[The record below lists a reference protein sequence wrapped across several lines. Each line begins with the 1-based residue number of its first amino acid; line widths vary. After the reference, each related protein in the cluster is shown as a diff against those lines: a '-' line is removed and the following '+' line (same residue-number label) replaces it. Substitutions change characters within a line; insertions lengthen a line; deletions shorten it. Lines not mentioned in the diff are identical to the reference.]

1 MVNVGAGEHVCRLRR
16 GQRPGEGRHMTVIA
30 ESPDGALA
38 PTPSA
43 DDLAPTPSA
52 DDIAR
57 LITALQS
64 DGLRVEV
71 PLATRTGGAG
81 PADAGMLYI
90 EGVPVT
96 VPTSAA
102 YVAGSPY
109 ALRGE
114 DDGGWAVYRDAVRL
128 ASASPAARPR
138 YYDLTT
144 ADGIPYW
151 QIALLHLDSVA
162 STVLQTCA
170 YWGTTDQ
177 CRFCGIGVTLAAGRT
192 IAKKTPAM
200 LAEVACAARDLDGA
214 VDATLTTGSTA
225 TPDRGAMYVARCA
238 AAVKE
243 AAGLPVQVQFEP
255 PSDLDVIDRVADL
268 GIDSVG
274 IHVESFDPTVLARVA
289 PGKARWG
296 IEAYFAA
303 WERAV
308 AAFGPGQVS
317 TYVIL
322 GMGEDV
328 ELTVEGCKRAID
340 LGVYPF
346 VVPLRPV
353 PGSLMADFRPPPR
366 EAVEAV
372 YRRVVPHLAARG
384 LSSAGVTAGCARCQ
398 ACSGLGAFERS
409 DRGIRDGRP
418 SLPLL
423 TH

>member
-1 MVNVGAGEHVCRLRR
+1 
-16 GQRPGEGRHMTVIA
+16 MTVSA
-30 ESPDGALA
+30 GSTSAA
-38 PTPSA
+38 APSA
-43 DDLAPTPSA
+43 APPSA
-52 DDIAR
+52 EDVAR

-64 DGLRVEV
+64 AGLRVEV
-71 PLATRTGGAG
+71 PMPTRTGGAG
-81 PADAGMLYI
+81 PADAGMLYV
-90 EGVPVT
+90 ESVPAT
-96 VPTSAA
+96 VPTSAG

-114 DDGGWAVYRDAVRL
+114 DDGGWAIYRDGERL
-128 ASASPAARPR
+128 ASAAPAPRPR
-138 YYDLTT
+138 YYELST
-144 ADGIPYW
+144 AEGIPYW
-151 QIALLHLDSVA
+151 QIALMHLDSVA

-170 YWGTTDQ
+170 YWGNADQ

-192 IAKKTPAM
+192 IARKTPAM
-200 LAEVACAARDLDGA
+200 LAEVAVAARELDGA

-225 TPDRGAMYVARCA
+225 TPDRGAMYVARCG

-243 AAGLPVQVQFEP
+243 AAGLPVEVQFEP
-255 PSDLDVIDRVADL
+255 PDDLDVVNRVHDF
-268 GIDSVG
+268 GVDSVG
-274 IHVESFDPTVLARVA
+274 IHVESFDPAVLARVA

-296 IEAYFAA
+296 IEAYFTA

-308 AAFGPGQVS
+308 AAFGAGQVS

-322 GMGEDV
+322 GMGED
-328 ELTVEGCKRAID
+328 EDLTVEGCRRAID

-353 PGSLMADFRPPPR
+353 PGSLMEDFLPPPR

-384 LSSAGVTAGCARCQ
+384 MSSAGVAAGCARCQ

-409 DRGIRDGRP
+409 DGGIRDGRP
-418 SLPLL
+418 SLPIVVG
-423 TH
+423 

>member
-1 MVNVGAGEHVCRLRR
+1 MSV
-16 GQRPGEGRHMTVIA
+16 TA
-30 ESPDGALA
+30 ESSSRTVPT
-38 PTPSA
+38 TPS
-43 DDLAPTPSA
+43 PSA
-52 DDIAR
+52 EDVAR
-57 LITALQS
+57 LITTLQS
-64 DGLRVEV
+64 TGLRVEV
-71 PLATRTGGAG
+71 PLSTTRVGGAG

-90 EGVPVT
+90 EGVPAT

-102 YVAGSPY
+102 YVAESPY

-114 DDGGWAVYRDAVRL
+114 DDGGWGIYRDGERL
-128 ASASPAARPR
+128 ATAATMPRPR

-151 QIALLHLDSVA
+151 HIALLHLDSVA

-170 YWGTTDQ
+170 YWGTDDQ

-200 LAEVACAARDLDGA
+200 LAEVARAAKELDGA

-225 TPDRGAMYVARCA
+225 TPDRGAMYVGRCG

-274 IHVESFDPTVLARVA
+274 IHVESFDPAVLARVA

-322 GMGEDV
+322 GMGEDI
-328 ELTVEGCKRAID
+328 ELTVEGCRRAID

-353 PGSLMADFRPPPR
+353 PGSLMEDFLPPPR
-366 EAVEAV
+366 EVVEAV
-372 YRRVVPHLAARG
+372 YRRIVPQLVARG
-384 LSSAGVTAGCARCQ
+384 LSSAGVVAGCARCQ

-418 SLPLL
+418 ALPVVG
-423 TH
+423 

>member
-1 MVNVGAGEHVCRLRR
+1 
-16 GQRPGEGRHMTVIA
+16 MTVTPEILSA
-30 ESPDGALA
+30 ERPATGTAAAGSPSARA
-38 PTPSA
+38 PRPSA
-43 DDLAPTPSA
+43 DDV
-52 DDIAR
+52 AR

-64 DGLRVEV
+64 EGLRVDV

-81 PADAGMLYI
+81 PADAGMLYV
-90 EGVPVT
+90 EGVAAT
-96 VPTSAA
+96 VPTSAP
-102 YVAGSPY
+102 YVADSPY

-114 DDGGWAVYRDAVRL
+114 DDGGWAVYRDGVRL
-128 ASASPAARPR
+128 ASASPAPRPR
-138 YYDLTT
+138 FYDLTT
-144 ADGIPYW
+144 AEGVPYW
-151 QIALLHLDSVA
+151 QIALMHLDSVA

-170 YWGTTDQ
+170 YWGNDDQ

-192 IAKKTPAM
+192 IARKTPAM
-200 LAEVACAARDLDGA
+200 LAEVAVAARDLDGA
-214 VDATLTTGSTA
+214 ADATLTTGSTA
-225 TPDRGAMYVARCA
+225 TPDRGAMYVGRCA

-255 PSDLDVIDRVADL
+255 PGSLDVIDRVADL
-268 GIDSVG
+268 GVDSVG
-274 IHVESFDPTVLARVA
+274 IHVESFDPAVLARVA

-308 AAFGPGQVS
+308 AAFGAGQVS

-322 GMGEDV
+322 GMGEDL
-328 ELTVEGCKRAID
+328 ELTVEGCRRAID

-353 PGSLMADFRPPPR
+353 PGSLMEDFLPPPR
-366 EAVEAV
+366 EVVESV
-372 YRRVVPHLAARG
+372 YRRVVPHLVARG
-384 LSSAGVTAGCARCQ
+384 MSAAGVTAGCARCQ

-418 SLPLL
+418 ALPLL
-423 TH
+423 PH